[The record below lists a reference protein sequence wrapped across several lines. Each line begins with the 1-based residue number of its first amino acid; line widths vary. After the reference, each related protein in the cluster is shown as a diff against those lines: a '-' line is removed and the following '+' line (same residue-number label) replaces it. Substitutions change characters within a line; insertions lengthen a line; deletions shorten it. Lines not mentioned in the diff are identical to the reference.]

1 MTSAASGAIAATK
14 ALDSLARNDRGR
26 LISALIG
33 RLGSFQLAE
42 EALQDAMIAAV
53 SDWGRNGVPHS
64 PHGWL
69 LRASYRKAIDRL
81 RQNSSEV
88 RKIDNLTLLIGD
100 EAAEDGED
108 IPDDRLRLIFTCCHP
123 ALEPKSQI
131 ALTLR
136 TVCGLTTGEI
146 AAAYLD
152 AEPTMGQRLTRAK
165 SKIAAAGI
173 AYAVPGPEEWAARL
187 QSVLTVIYMVFTAGY
202 ARNHDA
208 GRSLAEEAIFLC
220 RLLNQL
226 RPSDAEIEGG
236 LALLIITHARR
247 GGRVNDLGVTVPLG
261 EQDQSLWNRAMVD
274 EGLALID
281 QAMQRRAPGPY
292 QIKAAI
298 SACHCQPKGSDWAQ
312 IVLLY
317 DSLLRIEPTPVVQLS
332 RAVALAEAGWPDV
345 ALRVLDALQPQ
356 LRDYQPYHA
365 ANADLLARAD
375 KTSEA
380 LVAYDRAIK
389 LATSAADIAYLQERA
404 GMVAG
409 KIGQVPPPV
418 REGS

>member
-14 ALDSLARNDRGR
+14 ALNGLARNDRGR
-26 LISALIG
+26 LISALIA

-42 EALQDAMIAAV
+42 EALQDAMTSAV
-53 SDWGRNGVPHS
+53 THWGRNGVPHS

-69 LRASYRKAIDRL
+69 LQASYRKAIDRI
-81 RQNSSEV
+81 RQNRSEA
-88 RKIDNLTLLIGD
+88 RKVDDLKLLIGE

-108 IPDDRLRLIFTCCHP
+108 IPDERLRLIFTCCHP

-136 TVCGLTTGEI
+136 TICGLTTSEI

-152 AEPTMGQRLTRAK
+152 AEPTMGQRLSRAK

-187 QSVLTVIYMVFTAGY
+187 QSVLAVIYLVFTAGY
-202 ARNHDA
+202 ANGPGA
-208 GRSLAEEAIFLC
+208 GRDLAEEAIFLC
-220 RLLNQL
+220 RLLNRL
-226 RPSDAEIEGG
+226 RPSDAEIEGC

-247 GGRVNDLGVTVPLG
+247 GARINALGATVPLG
-261 EQDQSLWNRAMVD
+261 DQDRSLWNQSMIA
-274 EGLALID
+274 EGVALIG
-281 QAMQRRAPGPY
+281 QAMRRRAPGPY

-298 SACHCQPKGSDWAQ
+298 SACHCQPEGSDWAQ

-317 DSLLRIEPTPVVQLS
+317 DSLLRIEPTAVVHLS
-332 RAVALAEAGWPDV
+332 RAVALAEAGWLDV
-345 ALRVLDALQPQ
+345 ALHVLDTLQPQ

-365 ANADLLARAD
+365 ASAELLARAG
-375 KTSEA
+375 KKSEA
-380 LVAYDRAIK
+380 LVAYDWAIK
-389 LATSAADIAYLQERA
+389 LANSAPDIAYLRERA
-404 GMVAG
+404 GRLA
-409 KIGQVPPPV
+409 
-418 REGS
+418 S